1 MSTHEANSFRTA
13 LAAGVRRHAVAL
25 ISLAVAL
32 FGTSYNTWR
41 NQTTEA
47 HRNVRAAGFMVLD
60 ALGQLQEI
68 ADRRFY
74 GGDHSDANRISGW
87 GKVTVV
93 RDMAPLVS
101 TQTDAQAHTLF
112 ATWQSNVD
120 KVDANDE
127 EVEKSI
133 ADAIT
138 GVRAQVLQELRDLN

>member
-1 MSTHEANSFRTA
+1 MTTSETVSFRKS

-47 HRNVRAAGFMVLD
+47 HRNTRAAAFMVLD

-68 ADRRFY
+68 SDRRFY
-74 GGDHSDANRISGW
+74 GGDHSDANRIEGW
-87 GKVTVV
+87 GKVSVV

-101 TQTDAQAHTLF
+101 AA
-112 ATWQSNVD
+112 
-120 KVDANDE
+120 
-127 EVEKSI
+127 
-133 ADAIT
+133 ADADAMALFEAWRDRSDQLENGDKPAEEAIAKGIT
-138 GVRAQVLQELRDLN
+138 AMRGQVLQDLRELN

>member
-1 MSTHEANSFRTA
+1 MPAHEADSFRNA
-13 LAAGVRRHAVAL
+13 FAAGVRRHAVAL

-32 FGTSYNTWR
+32 FGTGYNTWR
-41 NQTTEA
+41 NETTEA

-68 ADRRFY
+68 SDRRFY

-101 TQTDAQAHTLF
+101 SPTDVQARVLF
-112 ATWQSNVD
+112 TAWQENVD
-120 KVDANDE
+120 KLDADGE
-127 EVEKSI
+127 QVEKNV
-133 ADAIT
+133 AEAIT